1 MQMRQPESNEDSINV
16 VESLSVI
23 ARYKKMI
30 LLVTCAAGLTA
41 LIFSLCLTKYYSATA
56 KILPNQQNQ
65 NLLSAVTG
73 QMAGGGMSL
82 AGGLL
87 GGSSNSDLFA
97 ELLKSDDIKDAI
109 VTRFKLMEVYQQ
121 ELRQD
126 TYREL
131 MKNVSIQTGKEGIIS
146 ITVQDK
152 VPQRAAEM
160 ANALVAEVDKLSAKV
175 NMAQA
180 GQSRVFLENRLSQ
193 AKADLAAAEE
203 KLKAFQGQN
212 KALNVPE
219 QARVAL
225 EGVAQLMAQLASQEV
240 QLATLRKQFTDW
252 TPEVKNAKAGIA
264 NLQQQIARLEG
275 QGGGGS
281 VPSVGSIP
289 PLGQQYVRLMREFKT
304 QENIVG
310 LLVNQHELAKLS
322 EANNV
327 STLQVVQAART
338 PERKSKPQRAQLVV
352 LVACAGFL
360 LSVIAAF
367 VRERFA
373 VMPAEQSEK
382 WRKLWSDLNPCSGT
396 RN

>member
-73 QMAGGGMSL
+73 QMGGGGMSL

-87 GGSSNSDLFA
+87 GGASNSDLCA
-97 ELLKSDDIKDAI
+97 ELLKSDDIKDAM

-126 TYREL
+126 SYREL

-160 ANALVAEVDKLSAKV
+160 ANALVAEVDKLSSKV
-175 NMAQA
+175 SMAQA
-180 GQSRVFLENRLSQ
+180 GQSRVFLEHRLSQ
-193 AKADLAAAEE
+193 AKGDLAAAEE

-240 QLATLRKQFTDW
+240 QLATLRKQYTDW

-275 QGGGGS
+275 QGSGGS

-304 QENIVG
+304 QENIVT

-360 LSVIAAF
+360 LGVIAAF

-373 VMPAEQSEK
+373 LMPAEQSEK
-382 WRKLWSDLNPCSGT
+382 WRRLWSDLNFCSGK